1 LKEFWFM
8 NQNLYYNLLYLP
20 FTFLSI
26 SYVLDGLFIG
36 YRFVLLAD
44 AMLLVAYF
52 VGHGIASHFIN
63 EAYSMHFTD
72 QHEARKIKVI
82 GYSSLGLSALFGA
95 IALYVLKWNPYLVA
109 VGLLEI
115 FFLITYNHPKTSY
128 MHNDAVVGVSVG
140 ALPALAGYIAAAG
153 YISVES
159 LFLASICMLIVL
171 LEITPSRFVK
181 HWRRKASDPDMV
193 IFKDGTKEPITLK
206 SLIERPERTIKIMV
220 VLSYL
225 LPVFL
230 FFLKN
235 PWALT

>member
-1 LKEFWFM
+1 M

-26 SYVLDGLFIG
+26 SYVLDGLIIG

-44 AMLLVAYF
+44 AMLLAAYF
-52 VGHGIASHFIN
+52 AGHGIASHFIN

-72 QHEARKIKVI
+72 QHTVEKIKVI
-82 GYSSLGLSALFGA
+82 GYSSLGVSVFFGA
-95 IALYVLKWNPYLVA
+95 IAIEILKWNPYLMA

-159 LFLASICMLIVL
+159 LLLASICTLIVL

-181 HWRRKASDPDMV
+181 QWRRKASDPDMV
-193 IFKDGTKEPITLK
+193 IFKDGTAEPITLK
-206 SLIERPERTIKIMV
+206 SLVERPERTIKIMV

-230 FFLKN
+230 FFIKS
-235 PWALT
+235 PWL

>member
-1 LKEFWFM
+1 M

-26 SYVLDGLFIG
+26 SYVLDGLIVGHNFI
-36 YRFVLLAD
+36 FLAD
-44 AMLLVAYF
+44 LMLVLAYF

-72 QHEARKIKVI
+72 YREARKIRSV
-82 GYSSLGLSALFGA
+82 GYFSLFLSALIGA
-95 IALYVLKWNPYLVA
+95 VALAILKWNPYLLII
-109 VGLLEI
+109 GILEI
-115 FFLITYNHPKTSY
+115 GFLITYNHPKTGF
-128 MHNDAVVGVSVG
+128 MHNDATVGVSVG
-140 ALPALAGYIAAAG
+140 ALPALAGYVAAKG
-153 YISVES
+153 LLS
-159 LFLASICMLIVL
+159 LNAVLLALICTLIIL

-181 HWRRKASDPDMV
+181 HWRRKPSEPVKV
-193 IFKDGTKEPITLK
+193 IFNDGSEEAVTLK

-230 FFLKN
+230 IFLIYG
-235 PWALT
+235 

>member
-1 LKEFWFM
+1 
-8 NQNLYYNLLYLP
+8 
-20 FTFLSI
+20 
-26 SYVLDGLFIG
+26 
-36 YRFVLLAD
+36 
-44 AMLLVAYF
+44 
-52 VGHGIASHFIN
+52 
-63 EAYSMHFTD
+63 
-72 QHEARKIKVI
+72 
-82 GYSSLGLSALFGA
+82 
-95 IALYVLKWNPYLVA
+95 
-109 VGLLEI
+109 
-115 FFLITYNHPKTSY
+115 
-128 MHNDAVVGVSVG
+128 
-140 ALPALAGYIAAAG
+140 
-153 YISVES
+153 
-159 LFLASICMLIVL
+159 MLIVL